1 MAAYA
6 PDTVRGP
13 KRTAL
18 IVDDEE
24 NVAYV
29 VSTAL
34 RLDGWEAV
42 TVGTGCQAVREAA
55 EIQPDVVV
63 LDIMLP
69 DADGFTVLKRLRAT
83 GVDSPVIFLTARDS
97 TEDRVRG
104 LTTGGDDYLTKPFS
118 VEELVARCR
127 LVLRRTGTDLGR
139 YVRYADLEMDED
151 GHQVRRGGSL
161 VHLSPTEYKLL
172 RYLLRNAGR
181 VLSRRQI
188 LDHVWE
194 YDFAGDSSNVEAF
207 ISLLRRK
214 IDAAGTPLIQTVRGV
229 GYVLRSEDS

>member
-1 MAAYA
+1 MGA
-6 PDTVRGP
+6 PVTASNAT
-13 KRTAL
+13 RTAL
-18 IVDDEE
+18 IVDDEQ

-34 RLDGWEAV
+34 RLDGWRTV
-42 TVGTGCQAVREAA
+42 SVGTGHEAVRRAA
-55 EIQPDVVV
+55 EVKPDLIV

-69 DADGFTVLKRLRAT
+69 DADGFTVLERLRSS
-83 GVDSPVIFLTARDS
+83 GVESPIIFLTARDS

-127 LVLRRTGTDLGR
+127 LVLRRAGADLDR
-139 YVRYADLEMDED
+139 YVRYADLEMDEE
-151 GHQVRRGGSL
+151 GHRVRRGGVL
-161 VHLSPTEYKLL
+161 VQLSPTEYKLL

-181 VLSRRQI
+181 VLSRQQI
-188 LDHVWE
+188 LDQVWE
-194 YDFAGDSSNVEAF
+194 YDFAGGSSNVEAF

-214 IDAAGTPLIQTVRGV
+214 IDATGPPLIQTVRGV
-229 GYVLRSEDS
+229 GYVLRSRDS